1 MSNDILCQHLGTCN
15 CKFSPSYDGVGGG
28 GDVYANMSGDGSSGV
43 VNGVG
48 GALLCLL
55 LMEVE
60 VLLFV
65 VVEVSLVVM
74 EMLVV
79 IVCCYSCC

>member
-1 MSNDILCQHLGTCN
+1 MSNDILYQHLGTCN
-15 CKFSPSYDGVGGG
+15 CKSSPSYDGVGGGGG

-60 VLLFV
+60 V
-65 VVEVSLVVM
+65 SLVVM
-74 EMLVV
+74 VFMVFEMVVV
-79 IVCCYSCC
+79 IVCSYSCC